1 MNPAMK
7 TVTAY
12 YDAFR
17 RKDLKTLREVL
28 APDFTF
34 KGPLMAFD
42 SPDKYVEAMGQMP
55 FQATV
60 EGSRFIADG
69 DRVAHAFLWKMTAPA
84 KADVPMCEVFEVSG
98 GKIRSSELFY
108 DARLL
113 LAVGGQ
119 NE

>member
-1 MNPAMK
+1 MK
-7 TVTAY
+7 TVSAY
-12 YDAFR
+12 YEAFG
-17 RKDLKTLREVL
+17 RKDLKKLRETL
-28 APDFTF
+28 AADFTF

-42 SPDKYVEAMGQMP
+42 DPDAFVEAMGQMP

-84 KADVPMCEVFEVSG
+84 KADVPMCEVFEVAT

-119 NE
+119 NS

>member
-1 MNPAMK
+1 MSQAMK

-12 YDAFR
+12 YEALD
-17 RKDLKTLREVL
+17 RKDPQKLREVL
-28 APDFTF
+28 ATDFTF
-34 KGPLMAFD
+34 KGPLLAFD
-42 SPDKYVEAMGQMP
+42 SADAFVEGMGQMP

-60 EGSRFIADG
+60 EGSRFIAEG
-69 DRVAHAFLWKMTAPA
+69 DRVAHAFLWKLTAPA
-84 KADVPMCEVFEVSG
+84 RADVPMCEVFEVSG